1 MPRTL
6 LSHRALIAAVG
17 LACTLALPAAAQGK
31 LDEIKSS
38 GVIQMG
44 VAIEPPYSVLSPD
57 GTLTGAD
64 PDLVRA
70 VFSELGDIDLNANVV
85 DWGALIPGLLANR
98 FDSVATGLFIR
109 PERCEAVLFAQPVLC
124 ASEAFIFREGNP
136 KGVTTYAELV
146 ASDAMFATVAG
157 AEEARALELGMPT
170 ERMMVVPDVFGAV
183 ELLRSGR
190 VDIIGFPDVTLIEM
204 MKLLPEDEY
213 DLLTG
218 LEGEPIQCS
227 AAAFSRDNRELRDF
241 YDEGLAR
248 LKESGRFDEILVSYG
263 FDPTVTAK
271 VDRTMLCGAEN

>member
-1 MPRTL
+1 MPKHLPR
-6 LSHRALIAAVG
+6 HQALIAAVG
-17 LACTLALPAAAQGK
+17 LACTLALPAAAQGR
-31 LDEIKSS
+31 LDDIKST

-44 VAIEPPYSVLSPD
+44 VAIEPPYSELLPD

-64 PDLVRA
+64 PDIVRA

-124 ASEAFIFREGNP
+124 SSEAFIFRKGNP

-146 ASDAMFATVAG
+146 ASDAMFSTVAG
-157 AEEARALELGMPT
+157 AEERRALELGMPSS
-170 ERMMVVPDVFGAV
+170 RIMVAPDVFGSV

-190 VDIIGFPDVTLIEM
+190 VDVIGFPDVTLIEM
-204 MKLLPEDEY
+204 MKQLSADEFE
-213 DLLTG
+213 LLTG
-218 LEGEPIQCS
+218 IDEEPIQCS
-227 AAAFSRDNRELRDF
+227 AAAFSRNNRELRDF

-263 FDPTVTAK
+263 FDPEVTAK